1 METQTCVSEI
11 QPMKFVLAWE
21 RTSFSVYVMHSIC
34 LYGNGSLNMLNT
46 KWLCLCLLTKL
57 GLNR

>member
-1 METQTCVSEI
+1 VSEI

-34 LYGNGSLNMLNT
+34 LYVNGSLNMLNT